1 MAGFPAKVLE
11 RKMSDVSRDS
21 LDLDD
26 EDRLPWLESA
36 DDYEEEGEYSPLR
49 IGIFLMVGVLLLGAI
64 VGGIYWMQNR
74 GDSGVNGDG
83 ELIAAQE
90 GDYKVRPDDPQAK
103 SFEGEGDAS
112 FAASEGQE
120 TDAKLGTE
128 TPTEA
133 PVRNDAKPG
142 FESENGATAA
152 GGTLIQLG
160 AFSSAAG
167 ADREW
172 AGYARRFESI
182 GKLPKKI
189 VPGSVDGGTIY
200 RLNAVAPNA
209 EQALEV
215 CNGLKAAGESCMV
228 IR

>member
-1 MAGFPAKVLE
+1 
-11 RKMSDVSRDS
+11 MSDATRDS

-36 DDYEEEGEYSPLR
+36 DDYEEDGEYSPVR
-49 IGIFLMVGVLLLGAI
+49 IALFVLAGLLLLGAI

-74 GDSGVNGDG
+74 DGGLEGSG

-90 GDYKVRPDDPQAK
+90 GDYKVRPDDAQSK
-103 SFEGEGDAS
+103 QFEGEGDAS

-120 TDAKLGTE
+120 TEAKLGTAA
-128 TPTEA
+128 PVEA
-133 PVRNDAKPG
+133 PVRKEAQPG
-142 FESENGATAA
+142 FESTESANADSAQVGA
-152 GGTLIQLG
+152 GTMIQLG
-160 AFSSAAG
+160 AFSSPTN

-182 GKLPKKI
+182 SKLPKKI
-189 VPGSVDGGTIY
+189 VSGSVEGGTIY
-200 RLNAVAPNA
+200 RLNAVAPNP
-209 EQALEV
+209 QAAQEV

-228 IR
+228 VR

>member
-1 MAGFPAKVLE
+1 
-11 RKMSDVSRDS
+11 MSDTTRDS

-26 EDRLPWLESA
+26 EDRLPWLETA
-36 DDYEEEGEYSPLR
+36 DDYEEEGEYSPTR
-49 IGIFLMVGVLLLGAI
+49 IVLLVLAGLLLLGAI

-74 GDSGVNGDG
+74 DGGVEGSG

-90 GDYKVRPDDPQAK
+90 GDYKVRPDDAQSK
-103 SFEGEGDAS
+103 QFEGEGDAS

-120 TDAKLGTE
+120 TEAKLGTAA
-128 TPTEA
+128 PVEA
-133 PVRNDAKPG
+133 PVRKEAQPG
-142 FESENGATAA
+142 FESANSADTGSTPAGAGA
-152 GGTLIQLG
+152 LIQLG
-160 AFSSAAG
+160 AFSSPTN

-172 AGYARRFESI
+172 AGYARRFDSI

-189 VPGSVDGGTIY
+189 VAGSVEGGTIY

-209 EQALEV
+209 KAAQEI

-228 IR
+228 VR